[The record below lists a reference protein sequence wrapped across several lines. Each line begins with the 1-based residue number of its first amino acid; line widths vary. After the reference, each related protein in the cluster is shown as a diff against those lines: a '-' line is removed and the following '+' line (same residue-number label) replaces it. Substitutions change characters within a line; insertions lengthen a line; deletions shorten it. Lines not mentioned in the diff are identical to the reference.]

1 MRRLTLPKF
10 SPAGCSL
17 FSHRRGKTYFSL
29 HGWTGAILLM
39 LAAAALPAR
48 AQDTTDLRN
57 EISRLRQDVADMQR
71 QLVSGGRNAG
81 SASGGYG
88 AVAPVGNESVS
99 AQLKVQ
105 VDQMDQELRG
115 VIGQIEQL
123 NFQIGQINTKV
134 EKLIADVEFRL
145 TAIESGGGGA
155 PASPQ
160 GGGLSG
166 QRPPAQPQGS
176 AAAPLSP
183 GVAELDRGLSDL
195 PPPST
200 ATTLQGSRT
209 PPPPPGLSGAS
220 PQGSPEQQYAS
231 AFGLLRAGDYAAAA
245 EGMQQFLKNN
255 PGHELAGNAV
265 YWLGE
270 TYYVRKDYQRAATQF
285 MEGFEKYPQ
294 SHKAP
299 DNLLKLGMT
308 LAVLDHK
315 AEACQALGEVRK
327 KYPKAPEK
335 VLQRAGIERERL
347 NCS

>member
-1 MRRLTLPKF
+1 MRRLTPPKF

-17 FSHRRGKTYFSL
+17 SSHRMGNFYFSL
-29 HGWTGAILLM
+29 LGWAGAILFM
-39 LAAAALPAR
+39 MAIAISPAM

-57 EISRLRQDVADMQR
+57 EINRLRQDVADMQR
-71 QLVSGGRNAG
+71 QLASGGRGAG
-81 SASGGYG
+81 GASGGYG
-88 AVAPVGNESVS
+88 AVTPVGNESVS

-115 VIGQIEQL
+115 AIGQIEQL
-123 NFQIGQINTKV
+123 NYQVGQINTKV

-145 TAIESGGGGA
+145 SAIERGGGVA
-155 PASPQ
+155 PASPH
-160 GGGLSG
+160 GGSQSG
-166 QRPPAQPQGS
+166 QRSPSRPQGS
-176 AAAPLSP
+176 AAAPVSP
-183 GVAELDRGLSDL
+183 GVAELDSGLSDL
-195 PPPST
+195 PPPAM

-220 PQGSPEQQYAS
+220 PQGSPEQQYAA
-231 AFGLLRAGDYAAAA
+231 AFGLLRSGDYPAAS

-255 PGHELAGNAV
+255 PGHELAGNAT

-294 SHKAP
+294 SRKAP

-308 LAVLDHK
+308 LAALDHK